1 MSQNKT
7 KFKNTREYMKKS
19 NKDIKHTSINQ
30 QEESNN
36 IHKQEESNN
45 RKNIKQRSK
54 QDQQQVIGKKSI

>member
-45 RKNIKQRSK
+45 RKKYQA
-54 QDQQQVIGKKSI
+54 KK

>member
-1 MSQNKT
+1 
-7 KFKNTREYMKKS
+7 MKKI

-45 RKNIKQRSK
+45 RKSIKQRSK
-54 QDQQQVIGKKSI
+54 QDQQQVIGKKI